1 MSGVGNAGLKLIH
14 ADTGIKSRPHRAT
27 PSIGSEQNL
36 AVTLIVET
44 RKRNL
49 RASSGHVVNWCR
61 INVRL
66 NRKPPATHHCGNTP
80 ESGRRSHLRRRA
92 HARHTFSV

>member
-14 ADTGIKSRPHRAT
+14 ADTGIKSCPHRAT

-49 RASSGHVVNWCR
+49 RASSGHVVNC
-61 INVRL
+61 VSHQC
-66 NRKPPATHHCGNTP
+66 TSESQTTGNTSLWQHP
-80 ESGRRSHLRRRA
+80 
-92 HARHTFSV
+92 

>member
-49 RASSGHVVNWCR
+49 RASSGHVVN
-61 INVRL
+61 
-66 NRKPPATHHCGNTP
+66 
-80 ESGRRSHLRRRA
+80 
-92 HARHTFSV
+92 